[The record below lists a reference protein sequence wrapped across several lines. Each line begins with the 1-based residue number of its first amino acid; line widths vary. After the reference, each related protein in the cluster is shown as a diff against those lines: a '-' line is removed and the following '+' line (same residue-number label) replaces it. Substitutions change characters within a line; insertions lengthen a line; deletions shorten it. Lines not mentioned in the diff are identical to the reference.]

1 MIIQLHTTAPQP
13 QLFHFKPQLLQLDS
27 SLLLTRVGYWKYQCL
42 HNYHYLSTVRYCEYQ
57 YLHNYHYLYK
67 SQSLQLHSLVL
78 MNARISPSLFSL
90 LPGQSPPIHSVYL
103 MNRNIHISGISSGDT
118 NHNDEALLLHPKD
131 RRLHLVRRN
140 RQQLLQVP
148 HLPLW
153 PTSVSNEFP
162 VRKDTPLIKYFRD

>member
-27 SLLLTRVGYWKYQCL
+27 SLLLTRVGYCK
-42 HNYHYLSTVRYCEYQ
+42 YQ

-78 MNARISPSLFSL
+78 TNARVPPSLL
-90 LPGQSPPIHSVYL
+90 GGLPGQSPPIHSVHL
-103 MNRNIHISGISSGDT
+103 MDRNIHISGISSGDT

-131 RRLHLVRRN
+131 RRLHLVRRD

-148 HLPLW
+148 HLPL
-153 PTSVSNEFP
+153 
-162 VRKDTPLIKYFRD
+162 

>member
-27 SLLLTRVGYWKYQCL
+27 SLLLTRVGYCK
-42 HNYHYLSTVRYCEYQ
+42 YQ

-78 MNARISPSLFSL
+78 ANARVLPSLL
-90 LPGQSPPIHSVYL
+90 GGLPGQSPPIHSVHL
-103 MNRNIHISGISSGDT
+103 MDRNIHISEISSGDT

-148 HLPLW
+148 HLPL
-153 PTSVSNEFP
+153 
-162 VRKDTPLIKYFRD
+162 

>member
-27 SLLLTRVGYWKYQCL
+27 SLLLTRVRYCKYQYL
-42 HNYHYLSTVRYCEYQ
+42 HNYQPLQLQYLTRVGYCKYQ

-78 MNARISPSLFSL
+78 ANARVLPSLL
-90 LPGQSPPIHSVYL
+90 GGLPGQSPLIHSVHL
-103 MNRNIHISGISSGDT
+103 MDRNIHISEISSGDT
-118 NHNDEALLLHPKD
+118 NHNNEALLLHPKD

-140 RQQLLQVP
+140 RQQLLQVS
-148 HLPLW
+148 HLPL
-153 PTSVSNEFP
+153 
-162 VRKDTPLIKYFRD
+162 